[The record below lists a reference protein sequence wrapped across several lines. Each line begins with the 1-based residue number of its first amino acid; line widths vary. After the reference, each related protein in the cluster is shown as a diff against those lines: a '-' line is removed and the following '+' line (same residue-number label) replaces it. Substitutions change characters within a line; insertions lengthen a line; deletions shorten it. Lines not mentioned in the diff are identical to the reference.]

1 MIYNFNENI
10 MLTELTKETKKLYD
24 TDYNLWV
31 LETVEQL
38 KNKDFDCLDLDNLI
52 EEVQDLSKRDKKK
65 IKSLLRRLFEH
76 LLKLKYWD
84 QEKERN
90 QYHWRGEIIN
100 FRVQIKDELKD
111 SPSLKPYLKEI
122 LPECYQNGRKIA
134 SQKSG
139 LPLPNFPEK
148 PIRRSLPLRDR

>member
-38 KNKDFDCLDLDNLI
+38 KNKDFDCLDLDYLI

-65 IKSLLRRLFEH
+65 LKSLLKRLFEH
-76 LLKLKYWD
+76 LLKLTYWES
-84 QEKERN
+84 EKERN
-90 QYHWRGEIIN
+90 KNHWQREILN
-100 FRVQIKDELKD
+100 FRQQIREELEN
-111 SPSLKPYLKEI
+111 SPSLKPYLREI
-122 LPECYQNGRKIA
+122 LDQSYQDGRKLA
-134 SQKSG
+134 SKASA
-139 LPLPNFPEK
+139 LSLNTFPEK